1 ALDTGYSTLIY
12 GSVKNNLRIT
22 KIYILIFSLIVLV
35 FSTYMS
41 DELVLLARVS
51 FAGTSMI
58 APVVLG
64 AVIFKNPP
72 KALIWLS
79 TFALLTFVLSLVGV
93 VPDRIGGYPLDFLM
107 YCVLFILT
115 FILMLRHHLTQ
126 KTTHEA

>member
-1 ALDTGYSTLIY
+1 M
-12 GSVKNNLRIT
+12 RIT
-22 KIYILIFSLIVLV
+22 KISILVFSLIVLV

-64 AVIFKNPP
+64 AVMFKNPP
-72 KALIWLS
+72 KELIWLS
-79 TFALLTFVLSLVGV
+79 TLALVTFVSSLVGIIPSV
-93 VPDRIGGYPLDFLM
+93 IAGYPLDFLM
-107 YCVLFILT
+107 YCILFIIT